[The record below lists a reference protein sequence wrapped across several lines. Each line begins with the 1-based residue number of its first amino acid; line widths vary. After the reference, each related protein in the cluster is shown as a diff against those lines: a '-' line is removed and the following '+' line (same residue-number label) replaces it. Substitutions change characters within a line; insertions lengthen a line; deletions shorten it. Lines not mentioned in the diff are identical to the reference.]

1 MSTTNTKWTLNSAND
16 LKTYKRPSQGT
27 ITQYFPASSGSN
39 GDHPGTLSDDTKGT
53 LTLTESPSSSSPQR
67 GDVFKVTANPKTDIS
82 RRISDR
88 FLLNDHLLI
97 SKEEFGQCVPNN
109 TGKRTINKS
118 SISYPVKR
126 AKPDKEDTK
135 FPEKTDSNGE
145 QPSSIKEF
153 SFVVSEDEDESKANL
168 VHGDTEI
175 PTVYFCK
182 HCDYSDV
189 TVTHVS
195 THYQNHHPYIQYNT
209 VYIQD
214 PSDQSATFRCLEC
227 PVEFLHVADLK
238 IHYKENHPGAPDV
251 FAKQSH
257 ELCLV
262 FKCFVCPFITDELD
276 TLKNHYKEI
285 HPTHKVDSSLFYCRY
300 SANRCKEGS
309 SLLNICENTPSPE
322 NLEGISPERLHTPH
336 KDVAPQCPTSK
347 GADVALY
354 QCSNCRFSHKSLVV
368 MHVHYQKS
376 HPDQAVTI
384 DKIKK
389 SDHVKLLISQMMPE
403 MTQEPKTIIEDYTLQ
418 ANTSESSKKAE
429 DTPELS
435 VQKTPVR
442 SKHTEDSQ
450 TYSESPIIKKSE
462 SAEDRIKTKKSPTS
476 RMSAG
481 MDKLSSS
488 SPNKMFYCQF
498 CSYSNSNIRS
508 VVGHHN
514 AKHSLNGAVGIQE
527 IVHYS
532 AKLQKCQGDPE
543 TSESTSSASR
553 TSNQVEV
560 WRKNELQREKDEAHA
575 SGARF
580 NAYEC
585 AENLFYCQKC
595 NFGNPTIKGIVNHQT
610 QIHHHINFSR
620 ESIIEHTA
628 LIHAEIEKSKTQT
641 KAFSFAT
648 HLPLPFL
655 NEGDENMFFCHFCN
669 YRQSSVNAVLKHYFK
684 RHRGYEVKS
693 EQIHLYTSVVLEQT
707 QKLHLNTAKQQEVSC
722 ATLGKKEK
730 VKNFNKSFAASPSL
744 RALTL
749 QCHRCSYATRFV
761 CLLRR
766 HMWKAHRAN
775 RSVNEVLRGC
785 FNQGAL
791 QTGYH
796 CDWCVF
802 SHTNAAVLY
811 EHYREQHPGRKI
823 SLKYISTQLY
833 VGPDASKKKKPQV
846 QHTYDTDSNGSE
858 GNLSSQRS
866 GQNESRVY
874 SCKACPF
881 KGNSMSDITCH
892 YRAVHPWSV
901 KEDGSVLDVIKSK
914 KLSANSQWED
924 QNEIPASFD
933 SYQVPLEYDT
943 LPDASHEETTS
954 PTMLK
959 CPYCPANFHNQ
970 HGLSTHCGMKHPQA
984 VTENVNAQK
993 EQQIQIQKHLHVFQC
1008 PYCAYVNTSYQG
1020 IRTHCQMKHPAFVSR
1035 AESLHVDGTHL
1046 HSLDDCVK
1054 QKGSDGTVRLSGY
1067 ICKTCSQIFATLEKL
1082 NMHRKKNHKTDSVP
1096 KTLKPAPK
1104 PSAMRK
1110 IQQYKCHSTQGSV
1123 SKASFL
1129 RKKIYAVI
1137 RCQQCN
1143 YRCSTKIALS
1153 RHLHIHYRNASVS
1166 NVSEYIYKCALCS
1179 RTFYRKK
1186 HLGSHYT
1193 KKHGQDAFLKYYAP
1207 VYEQIPQK
1215 VGPTSSECH
1224 STRQQENISEPCRS
1238 SKMTEK
1244 NGILVY
1250 KCPSCPYVNV
1260 SYHGT
1265 LTHCQMKHP
1274 VLVAR
1279 ADELQTDEIADCSVG
1294 KGSNKRGYMCK
1305 KCQQIYASIIK
1316 LKRHCE
1322 RDHDEDGPAVSDCSD
1337 EIKTK
1342 PDYSFQGSKLQTAS
1356 LKNKTGVNTSETN
1369 LSQPLGTAETCQSV
1383 ALSTQNKEA
1392 RYECCM
1398 CSYTGLCRKYLYCH
1412 YKNAHKL
1419 DGLSTCKLL
1428 EKYYKRKRRKTS
1440 DLPSTESE
1448 ENTDVKCKNCPNLL
1462 FNSLQLLIA
1471 HYGTFHRSEC
1481 KLDFT
1486 VVSKASKRSTGVY
1499 KCAHCKK
1506 QIYGVKKLSCH
1517 LDRHIARWNRR
1528 FKAGEKKAA
1537 FVFTSPEAKPI
1548 KLCKQNEL
1556 LMLDNVTELAQ
1567 WDVTPAET
1575 FTLPPAPGLLP
1586 SKFSDTEQPELQSR
1600 KDEHICEQCGRTFKS
1615 LKGLRSHER
1624 SHAAVAA
1631 IKKLDNLPTSALKYN
1646 INKYVLYK
1654 AGITRPFLCRFCC
1667 YRTTVMGLWRSHF
1680 MKKHREV
1687 IMGAAESDSQDE
1699 SVRWINKEPA
1709 ILTEEMNSLPEP
1721 DEKLEMSEKSL
1732 YLEPPDVQRQL
1743 NQFSWMTQT
1752 SFSSKANLQE
1762 TVLPESSLLYC
1773 EICSFS
1779 SEHLSSLRRHYQNR
1793 HGKRMLRCK
1802 DCDFITGTRKTLEM
1816 HMESGHSTCQ
1826 SEPTH
1831 EKGLRCPFCL
1841 YQTKNKNSMIDHII
1855 LHREKRVVPIDV
1867 RRPKLSRYLQG
1878 IIFRCHKCTFSSG
1891 SAENLHVHM
1900 MRHNDIKPYK
1910 CRLCYFDCSQL
1921 SDLEAH
1927 LSDKHQV
1934 LRNHEL
1940 VGQVSLDEL
1949 EESGRMPEAEPLSN
1963 SEHNNSDC
1971 GDMETEEMIT
1981 DCNEVPQNA
1990 LAKNMVEN
1998 TVRDKMT
2005 LQMKTNQKYDQGPEG
2020 GVAKHRQEKI
2030 QAQHKLKHGVD
2041 SSMQFTSQTEQV
2053 AEGSSTCKIPEKAQ
2067 AHKLQIKTLQQRILK
2082 IEARGNDA
2090 IPRHI
2095 PALDEDGGICNI
2107 QEKVDQDGTVKVEK
2121 NIETDVVNNVL
2132 SDNQLLDKKSSII
2145 LGHSPTN
2152 HAKMKLVS
2160 PFKVT
2165 NHMRANDITT
2175 RKSWKVEKQ
2184 LLNFTPNLGV
2194 PFTKC
2199 KEEQVHK
2206 QRNTEEITEPYG
2218 EMPEL
2223 KNEYLKEDKESEM
2236 ITERVKNQCKDKKQE
2251 RDGTKETDKPHVHRG
2266 TYVAAD
2272 VAAEALCPSVAH
2284 KKKYSCEFC
2293 GRNLMNSYELER
2305 HVLRHGM

>member
-1 MSTTNTKWTLNSAND
+1 M
-16 LKTYKRPSQGT
+16 
-27 ITQYFPASSGSN
+27 I
-39 GDHPGTLSDDTKGT
+39 
-53 LTLTESPSSSSPQR
+53 
-67 GDVFKVTANPKTDIS
+67 
-82 RRISDR
+82 
-88 FLLNDHLLI
+88 
-97 SKEEFGQCVPNN
+97 
-109 TGKRTINKS
+109 
-118 SISYPVKR
+118 
-126 AKPDKEDTK
+126 
-135 FPEKTDSNGE
+135 
-145 QPSSIKEF
+145 
-153 SFVVSEDEDESKANL
+153 
-168 VHGDTEI
+168 
-175 PTVYFCK
+175 
-182 HCDYSDV
+182 
-189 TVTHVS
+189 
-195 THYQNHHPYIQYNT
+195 
-209 VYIQD
+209 
-214 PSDQSATFRCLEC
+214 
-227 PVEFLHVADLK
+227 
-238 IHYKENHPGAPDV
+238 
-251 FAKQSH
+251 
-257 ELCLV
+257 
-262 FKCFVCPFITDELD
+262 
-276 TLKNHYKEI
+276 
-285 HPTHKVDSSLFYCRY
+285 
-300 SANRCKEGS
+300 
-309 SLLNICENTPSPE
+309 
-322 NLEGISPERLHTPH
+322 
-336 KDVAPQCPTSK
+336 
-347 GADVALY
+347 
-354 QCSNCRFSHKSLVV
+354 
-368 MHVHYQKS
+368 
-376 HPDQAVTI
+376 
-384 DKIKK
+384 
-389 SDHVKLLISQMMPE
+389 
-403 MTQEPKTIIEDYTLQ
+403 
-418 ANTSESSKKAE
+418 
-429 DTPELS
+429 
-435 VQKTPVR
+435 
-442 SKHTEDSQ
+442 
-450 TYSESPIIKKSE
+450 
-462 SAEDRIKTKKSPTS
+462 
-476 RMSAG
+476 
-481 MDKLSSS
+481 
-488 SPNKMFYCQF
+488 
-498 CSYSNSNIRS
+498 
-508 VVGHHN
+508 
-514 AKHSLNGAVGIQE
+514 
-527 IVHYS
+527 
-532 AKLQKCQGDPE
+532 
-543 TSESTSSASR
+543 
-553 TSNQVEV
+553 
-560 WRKNELQREKDEAHA
+560 
-575 SGARF
+575 
-580 NAYEC
+580 
-585 AENLFYCQKC
+585 
-595 NFGNPTIKGIVNHQT
+595 
-610 QIHHHINFSR
+610 
-620 ESIIEHTA
+620 IIEHTA

-833 VGPDASKKKKPQV
+833 VGPD
-846 QHTYDTDSNGSE
+846 

-1082 NMHRKKNHKTDSVP
+1082 N
-1096 KTLKPAPK
+1096 
-1104 PSAMRK
+1104 
-1110 IQQYKCHSTQGSV
+1110 I
-1123 SKASFL
+1123 
-1129 RKKIYAVI
+1129 
-1137 RCQQCN
+1137 
-1143 YRCSTKIALS
+1143 
-1153 RHLHIHYRNASVS
+1153 
-1166 NVSEYIYKCALCS
+1166 
-1179 RTFYRKK
+1179 
-1186 HLGSHYT
+1186 HYT

-1265 LTHCQMKHP
+1265 LTHY
-1274 VLVAR
+1274 
-1279 ADELQTDEIADCSVG
+1279 EIADCSVG

-1342 PDYSFQGSKLQTAS
+1342 PDYSFQ
-1356 LKNKTGVNTSETN
+1356 
-1369 LSQPLGTAETCQSV
+1369 V

-1680 MKKHREV
+1680 MKKHRE
-1687 IMGAAESDSQDE
+1687 
-1699 SVRWINKEPA
+1699 
-1709 ILTEEMNSLPEP
+1709 
-1721 DEKLEMSEKSL
+1721 SL

-1963 SEHNNSDC
+1963 SEHNNS
-1971 GDMETEEMIT
+1971 
-1981 DCNEVPQNA
+1981 
-1990 LAKNMVEN
+1990 
-1998 TVRDKMT
+1998 
-2005 LQMKTNQKYDQGPEG
+2005 
-2020 GVAKHRQEKI
+2020 
-2030 QAQHKLKHGVD
+2030 
-2041 SSMQFTSQTEQV
+2041 
-2053 AEGSSTCKIPEKAQ
+2053 
-2067 AHKLQIKTLQQRILK
+2067 
-2082 IEARGNDA
+2082 
-2090 IPRHI
+2090 
-2095 PALDEDGGICNI
+2095 
-2107 QEKVDQDGTVKVEK
+2107 
-2121 NIETDVVNNVL
+2121 
-2132 SDNQLLDKKSSII
+2132 
-2145 LGHSPTN
+2145 
-2152 HAKMKLVS
+2152 
-2160 PFKVT
+2160 
-2165 NHMRANDITT
+2165 
-2175 RKSWKVEKQ
+2175 
-2184 LLNFTPNLGV
+2184 
-2194 PFTKC
+2194 
-2199 KEEQVHK
+2199 
-2206 QRNTEEITEPYG
+2206 
-2218 EMPEL
+2218 
-2223 KNEYLKEDKESEM
+2223 
-2236 ITERVKNQCKDKKQE
+2236 
-2251 RDGTKETDKPHVHRG
+2251 